1 MTLAVVI
8 LAAGKSTRFKSATP
22 KVLHDFGEKPMI
34 AHSLDLA
41 AQLSDVPPVL
51 VVGEETDQPLRA
63 WAGDRA
69 QFAFQAQRLG
79 TGHAVLQARELLEGH
94 TDRVLVLYGDMPLL
108 RPSSLQRLVAIQQDR
123 DAAMAMITII
133 RENSQGFGRVLRGP
147 QNQVLRVVEEP
158 EATPE
163 QLRIRE
169 LNAGI
174 YVYDADFLW
183 SHLPRVRPSAEKGE
197 IYLTDMVELA
207 TDSELTVADLVLDDP
222 TEAMGINTRVD
233 LADAL
238 SVLRRRINEHWMLQ
252 GVTLTDPEATYI
264 GPDVTIGPDSIILPN
279 THLLGNTTVGAA
291 CQIGPNAWLD
301 TATIGDRC
309 RVIASI
315 IEHSE
320 MEHDSDIGPL
330 SHLRPG
336 TRVCTGAHIGNFAEL
351 KKTTLGPGA
360 HQGHFSY
367 LGDATVGA
375 HVNVAAGTITC
386 NFDGAQKHPTIIGD
400 HAFIGSDTLLVA
412 PVEVG
417 EGAKTGAGSV
427 VTHDV
432 PPHTL
437 VYGVPARM
445 HAPGAG
451 KASDGS
457 KTDKDS
463 KNSED
468 GK

>member
-1 MTLAVVI
+1 M
-8 LAAGKSTRFKSATP
+8 
-22 KVLHDFGEKPMI
+22 
-34 AHSLDLA
+34 
-41 AQLSDVPPVL
+41 
-51 VVGEETDQPLRA
+51 
-63 WAGDRA
+63 
-69 QFAFQAQRLG
+69 
-79 TGHAVLQARELLEGH
+79 
-94 TDRVLVLYGDMPLL
+94 
-108 RPSSLQRLVAIQQDR
+108 
-123 DAAMAMITII
+123 
-133 RENSQGFGRVLRGP
+133 
-147 QNQVLRVVEEP
+147 
-158 EATPE
+158 
-163 QLRIRE
+163 
-169 LNAGI
+169 
-174 YVYDADFLW
+174 
-183 SHLPRVRPSAEKGE
+183 
-197 IYLTDMVELA
+197 
-207 TDSELTVADLVLDDP
+207 ADLVLNDP

-238 SVLRRRINEHWMLQ
+238 AVLRRRINDHWMLQ
-252 GVTLTDPEATYI
+252 GVTLTDPETTYL
-264 GPDVTIGPDSIILPN
+264 GPHVTIGPDSIILPN

-386 NFDGAQKHPTIIGD
+386 NFDGARKHPTIIGD

-451 KASDGS
+451 KASDES

-463 KNSED
+463 RNSED